1 MIAARHAGHLA
12 PQALRDLVFDFE
24 EHVMPSLG
32 SLFTDKPE
40 LELAFATSGSWCAQT
55 VQINGVMMVTREQ
68 LLHDEALSDL
78 PVGSLILVTS
88 TSPFRLQ
95 SRTMAVLGLLLQRMR
110 REGVVGLVMRVAPGA
125 RHPYPPDL
133 VDQAARLGV
142 ALLTTSAPV
151 ERWVGVHEEIQRS
164 RLVLAERRASQ
175 LSSLVQELP
184 AQLADARAMQRIADW
199 VAQALSCQVLV
210 SEPARVLAAAPA
222 TAAEQLA
229 QAIIRQSVDGKRP
242 GTFSG
247 PHTQLISLSPASAA
261 DTVLAVA
268 RRSPFDEADLR
279 LLRHAAKLLGLVDQ
293 AHREYRA
300 ASDASHAA
308 RTAAFELLLD
318 GEVDKAR
325 RVMANLAPGLL
336 ETETARVFVV
346 ETLQARRDLAVRRCS
361 ASVGQ
366 QALVVPDTRDERRV
380 LVVHPIRSDEDTGAE
395 VSAELT
401 RLVSALGR
409 PSSLGGSGVYSMPL
423 LADALHEAITAQR
436 FAASQPDSVAL
447 SVHGSDLVG
456 LLPQAEAQDW
466 ALRLLHP
473 LMRDEPQWESMRET
487 LPAAL
492 AYPYTVAARRLS
504 LHRNTVMRRASR
516 AAGLLR
522 MDFASISDRIAV
534 ALAME
539 LVTQR
544 EVSASPRLTGSKPPS
559 LARLLA
565 APQVHAWAQTLV
577 RPIQTDRRDLLS
589 TALAWLTFDTHVEP
603 AARALGLSEVTVRS
617 HLRAVENYM
626 QRDLA
631 TLAGV
636 RDLQFSLH
644 VVTGRPDLRAD
655 QRGLS
660 VVAC

>member
-1 MIAARHAGHLA
+1 MTEE
-12 PQALRDLVFDFE
+12 QLRE
-24 EHVMPSLG
+24 ECLPAVLTGG
-32 SLFTDKPE
+32 SL
-40 LELAFATSGSWCAQT
+40 
-55 VQINGVMMVTREQ
+55 V
-68 LLHDEALSDL
+68 
-78 PVGSLILVTS
+78 LVTG
-88 TSPFRLQ
+88 TAPLHPRG
-95 SRTMAVLGLLLQRMR
+95 RTTAALDRLLQRMA
-110 REGVVGLVMRVAPGA
+110 GDPGAGLVVSAPSGA
-125 RHPYPPDL
+125 RRPLPAAV
-133 VDQAARLGV
+133 VDRAHRLSV
-142 ALLTTSAPV
+142 PVFVTTAPAV
-151 ERWVGVHEEIQRS
+151 RWREFQVGIQQS
-164 RLVLAERRASQ
+164 RLIAAERSAFQ

-199 VAQALSCQVLV
+199 LARALDCQVLV
-210 SEPARVLAAAPA
+210 SEPERVLAASPA

-229 QAIIRQSVDGKRP
+229 QAIIRQSVDGIRP
-242 GTFSG
+242 EALSG
-247 PHTQLISLSPASAA
+247 PHTQLISLAPASAA

-268 RRSPFDEADLR
+268 RRTPFDEADLR

-308 RTAAFELLLD
+308 RSAAFELLLA

-346 ETLQARRDLAVRRCS
+346 ETQQAQRGPAARRCS
-361 ASVGQ
+361 TAVGR
-366 QALVVPDTRDERRV
+366 QALVVPDPRDNRRI
-380 LVVHPIRSDEDTGAE
+380 LMVHPIRSDEDTGAE

-401 RLVSALGR
+401 RLVAALGP
-409 PSSLGGSGVYSMPL
+409 PSSLGGSGVFSMTL

-436 FAASQPDSVAL
+436 FAAFQPDSVAL
-447 SVHGSDLVG
+447 SVHGSDLVS
-456 LLPQAEAQDW
+456 LLPQAEAQTW
-466 ALRLLHP
+466 ARSLLHP
-473 LMRDEPQWESMRET
+473 LMRDETQWESMRET

-492 AYPYTVAARRLS
+492 AYPYTVAARRLR
-504 LHRNTVMRRASR
+504 LHRNTVMRRTSR
-516 AAGLLR
+516 AGELLR

-544 EVSASPRLTGSKPPS
+544 EDSASPQLTGSQPPS
-559 LARLLA
+559 LAGLLKT
-565 APQVHAWAQTLV
+565 PQVHAWAQTLV
-577 RPIQTDRRDLLS
+577 RPVQADRRDLQS

-617 HLRAVENYM
+617 HLRAVEDHM

-644 VVTGRPDLRAD
+644 VVTGQPDLPSD
-655 QRGLS
+655 QQGLS

>member
-1 MIAARHAGHLA
+1 
-12 PQALRDLVFDFE
+12 
-24 EHVMPSLG
+24 MPTLG
-32 SLFTDKPE
+32 SLPTDKPE
-40 LELAFATSGSWCAQT
+40 LELAFVADGSQRSHST
-55 VQINGVMMVTREQ
+55 EITGVVTLTPEELLDNGVPA
-68 LLHDEALSDL
+68 ALPD
-78 PVGSLILVTS
+78 GSLVLITGK
-88 TSPFRLQ
+88 SPFRL
-95 SRTMAVLGLLLQRMR
+95 RGRITAVLEQLLQRMR
-110 REGVVGLVMRVAPGA
+110 RHGSAGLAVSAAPGT
-125 RHPYPPDL
+125 RQPFPPAI
-133 VDQAARLGV
+133 VDGAARLGI
-142 ALLTTSAPV
+142 ALLATSAPT
-151 ERWVGVHEEIQRS
+151 ECWDGVHEEIQQS
-164 RLVLAERRASQ
+164 RLMFAERRAAQ

-184 AQLADARAMQRIADW
+184 AQLADPRAMQRIADW
-199 VAQALSCQVLV
+199 LARVLDCQVLV
-210 SEPARVLAAAPA
+210 SEPERVLAASPA

-229 QAIIRQSVDGKRP
+229 QAIIRQSVDGVLP
-242 GTFSG
+242 ETLSG
-247 PHTQLISLSPASAA
+247 PHTQLISLAPASAA

-268 RRSPFDEADLR
+268 RRTPFDEADLR

-308 RTAAFELLLD
+308 RSAAFELLLD

-346 ETLQARRDLAVRRCS
+346 ETQQARRDLAARRCS

-366 QALVVPDTRDERRV
+366 QTLVVPDPRNDRRI
-380 LVVHPIRSDEDTGAE
+380 LIVHPIRSDEDTGAE

-401 RLVSALGR
+401 RLVGALGP

-436 FAASQPDSVAL
+436 FAALQPDSVAL

-456 LLPQAEAQDW
+456 LLPQTEAQHW
-466 ALRLLHP
+466 ARRLLHP
-473 LMRDEPQWESMRET
+473 LMRDETQWESMRET

-516 AAGLLR
+516 AAELLR

-544 EVSASPRLTGSKPPS
+544 EVSASPRLTGSEPPS

-565 APQVHAWAQTLV
+565 TPQVHAWAQTLV
-577 RPIQTDRRDLLS
+577 RPIQADRRDLLS

-644 VVTGRPDLRAD
+644 VVTGRPDLRSD

>member
-1 MIAARHAGHLA
+1 
-12 PQALRDLVFDFE
+12 
-24 EHVMPSLG
+24 MPTLG
-32 SLFTDKPE
+32 SLPTDKPE
-40 LELAFATSGSWCAQT
+40 LELAFVVNGSRRSHSTEISGVVT
-55 VQINGVMMVTREQ
+55 LTPEELLENGVPG
-68 LLHDEALSDL
+68 ALPDA
-78 PVGSLILVTS
+78 SLVLITGA
-88 TSPFRLQ
+88 SPFRL
-95 SRTMAVLGLLLQRMR
+95 RGRITTVLELLLQRMSQD
-110 REGVVGLVMRVAPGA
+110 GSAGLAVTATPGA
-125 RHPYPPDL
+125 RQPFPPAV
-133 VDQAARLGV
+133 VDRAARLGI
-142 ALLTTSAPV
+142 ALLVTSAPT
-151 ERWVGVHEEIQRS
+151 ECWEGVHEEIQQS
-164 RLVLAERRASQ
+164 RLMFAERRAAQ

-184 AQLADARAMQRIADW
+184 AQLADPRAMQRIADW
-199 VAQALSCQVLV
+199 LAGVLDCQVLV
-210 SEPARVLAAAPA
+210 SEPERVLAASPA

-229 QAIIRQSVDGKRP
+229 QAIIRQSVDGVLP
-242 GTFSG
+242 ETLSG
-247 PHTQLISLSPASAA
+247 PHTQLISLAPASVA

-268 RRSPFDEADLR
+268 RRTPFDDADLR

-300 ASDASHAA
+300 ASDASHAV
-308 RTAAFELLLD
+308 RSAAFELLLD
-318 GEVDKAR
+318 GEVEKAR

-336 ETETARVFVV
+336 EPETTRVFVV
-346 ETLQARRDLAVRRCS
+346 ETPQARRDLAARS
-361 ASVGQ
+361 FSLSVGQ
-366 QALVVPDTRDERRV
+366 QALVVPDPRNDRRI
-380 LVVHPIRSDEDTGAE
+380 LIAHPIRLDEDSGAE

-401 RLVSALGR
+401 RLVGALG
-409 PSSLGGSGVYSMPL
+409 PSSSLGGSGVYSMPL

-436 FAASQPDSVAL
+436 FAALQPDSVAL

-456 LLPQAEAQDW
+456 LLPQAEAQHW
-466 ALRLLHP
+466 ARRLLHP
-473 LMRDEPQWESMRET
+473 LMCNETQWESMRET

-492 AYPYTVAARRLS
+492 AYPYTVAARRLC

-516 AAGLLR
+516 AAELLR

-544 EVSASPRLTGSKPPS
+544 EDSASPRLTGLEPPS

-565 APQVHAWAQTLV
+565 NPQVQAWAQTLV
-577 RPIQTDRRDLLS
+577 RPIQADRRDLLS

-617 HLRAVENYM
+617 HLRAVENHI
-626 QRDLA
+626 QRDLT

-644 VVTGRPDLRAD
+644 VVTGQPDLRSG

>member
-1 MIAARHAGHLA
+1 MPTLG
-12 PQALRDLVFDFE
+12 AL
-24 EHVMPSLG
+24 P
-32 SLFTDKPE
+32 TDKPE
-40 LELAFATSGSWCAQT
+40 LELAFVASGSLRAQT
-55 VQINGVMMVTREQ
+55 AEINGVVRVTLEQ
-68 LLHDEALSDL
+68 LLEGGVPSALPD
-78 PVGSLILVTS
+78 GSLILITG
-88 TSPFRLQ
+88 TSPFRL
-95 SRTMAVLGLLLQRMR
+95 RGRITTVLELLLQRMSR
-110 REGVVGLVMRVAPGA
+110 DGGAGLAVRAVAGA
-125 RHPYPPDL
+125 RPPFPPDI
-133 VDQAARLGV
+133 VDRASRLGI
-142 ALLTTSAPV
+142 ALLTTAAPA
-151 ERWVGVHEEIQRS
+151 ERWDGVHEEIQQS
-164 RLVLAERRASQ
+164 RLMFAERRAAQ
-175 LSSLVQELP
+175 LSSLVQEMP

-199 VAQALSCQVLV
+199 LARALDCQVLV
-210 SEPARVLAAAPA
+210 SEPERVLAASPA

-229 QAIIRQSVDGKRP
+229 QAIIRQSVDGILP
-242 GTFSG
+242 ETLSG
-247 PHTQLISLSPASAA
+247 PHTQLISLAPASAA

-268 RRSPFDEADLR
+268 RRTPFDEADLR

-308 RTAAFELLLD
+308 RSAALELLLD
-318 GEVDKAR
+318 GEVEKAR
-325 RVMANLAPGLL
+325 RVMAKLAPGLL
-336 ETETARVFVV
+336 ETGTARVFVV
-346 ETLQARRDLAVRRCS
+346 ETQQARRDLAARRCRS
-361 ASVGQ
+361 AVGR
-366 QALVVPDTRDERRV
+366 QALVVPDPRDNRRI
-380 LVVHPIRSDEDTGAE
+380 LIVHPIRSDDDTATE

-401 RLVSALGR
+401 RLVGALGP
-409 PSSLGGSGVYSMPL
+409 PSSLGGSGVYSLTL

-436 FAASQPDSVAL
+436 FAVFQPDSVAL
-447 SVHGSDLVG
+447 SVHSSDLVS
-456 LLPQAEAQDW
+456 LLPQAEAHSW
-466 ALRLLHP
+466 ARRLLHP
-473 LMRDEPQWESMRET
+473 LMGDETQWESMRET

-492 AYPYTVAARRLS
+492 AYPRVVAARRLR

-516 AAGLLR
+516 AAELLR

-544 EVSASPRLTGSKPPS
+544 ETSASPRLTGSELPS
-559 LARLLA
+559 LPRLLE

-577 RPIQTDRRDLLS
+577 RPVQADRRDLQS

-617 HLRAVENYM
+617 HLRAVEDHM

-644 VVTGRPDLRAD
+644 VVTGQPELRPDH
-655 QRGLS
+655 QGLS